1 MFFAAGESSVLE
13 AVTHLVIQLC
23 VILILAKLGGEIF
36 TRYLKLPA
44 VIGELMVGV
53 AIGPYALGDLINL
66 SSIIPGSDLG
76 PLFAKPEVPTEAI
89 SSELFSI
96 SEIAVIVLLFF
107 VGLETN
113 LRQFVRYAK
122 PGSVIALGGVVV
134 PFVLGV
140 FATIAFGYADGIGSA
155 EALFMGAAMTATS
168 VGITARVLSERK
180 KLATPEGVTI
190 MAAAV
195 IDDILGI
202 LILTL
207 AVGVADT
214 GAVSVMDI
222 LIVGGKAAGFLV
234 VWFGG
239 GLLISK
245 YVSRFILSLKVTGAA
260 IAISLGLALLSS
272 GLAESF
278 GLAFIIGAY
287 ATGLALSGTK
297 LAQVLAHHPPGTK
310 EGEHRHDPPFV
321 VLHDALVPIF
331 FVVQGMQVDVSLFG
345 GIIVFGLALSG
356 LAIVSKVFGSGAPA
370 LGLGFNTLG
379 SARIGFG
386 MLPRGEVALIIAG
399 IGLSKGV
406 IGGELFG
413 VTVFMTI
420 VTTLMAPL
428 VLQPLFS
435 GDRVGMRSAFQERIL
450 PHALA
455 DSPDEE
461 LEDARKEE

>member
-53 AIGPYALGDLINL
+53 AIGPYALGNVINL
-66 SSIIPGSDLG
+66 STIIPGSDLG
-76 PLFAKPEVPTEAI
+76 PLFAKPEDPTKAI
-89 SSELFSI
+89 GSELFSI

-113 LRQFVRYAK
+113 LKQFMRYAK

-134 PFVLGV
+134 PFILGV

-168 VGITARVLSERK
+168 VGITARVLSEHK

-214 GAVSVMDI
+214 GAVSVSDI

-245 YVSRFILSLKVTGAA
+245 YVSKFILSLKVTGAA

-278 GLAFIIGAY
+278 GLAFHHRGIRHGAGAIGDEA
-287 ATGLALSGTK
+287 
-297 LAQVLAHHPPGTK
+297 
-310 EGEHRHDPPFV
+310 
-321 VLHDALVPIF
+321 
-331 FVVQGMQVDVSLFG
+331 
-345 GIIVFGLALSG
+345 
-356 LAIVSKVFGSGAPA
+356 GAGAGPSPA
-370 LGLGFNTLG
+370 GLG
-379 SARIGFG
+379 
-386 MLPRGEVALIIAG
+386 RG
-399 IGLSKGV
+399 
-406 IGGELFG
+406 
-413 VTVFMTI
+413 
-420 VTTLMAPL
+420 
-428 VLQPLFS
+428 
-435 GDRVGMRSAFQERIL
+435 
-450 PHALA
+450 
-455 DSPDEE
+455 
-461 LEDARKEE
+461 

>member
-13 AVTHLVIQLC
+13 VVTHLVIQLC

-36 TRYLKLPA
+36 TRYLNLPA

-53 AIGPYALGDLINL
+53 AIGPYALGSLINL
-66 SSIIPGSDLG
+66 SSILPGSDLG
-76 PLFAKPEVPTEAI
+76 PLFAKPDVPTEAI
-89 SSELFSI
+89 SSELFAI

-113 LRQFVRYAK
+113 LGQFVRYAR
-122 PGSVIALGGVVV
+122 PGSVIALGGVIA
-134 PFVLGV
+134 PFFLGV
-140 FATIAFGYADGIGSA
+140 FATIAFGYADNIGSA

-214 GAVSVMDI
+214 GAVSVTDI

-245 YVSRFILSLKVTGAA
+245 YVSKFILSLKVTGAA

-297 LAQVLAHHPPGTK
+297 LAQALAHHPPGAA
-310 EGEHRHDPPFV
+310 EGEHRTDPPFV
-321 VLHDALVPIF
+321 ALHDALVPIF

-356 LAIVSKVFGSGAPA
+356 LAIVSKVFGSGVPA
-370 LGLGFNTLG
+370 MGLGFNTLG

-428 VLQPLFS
+428 VLQRLFS
-435 GDRVGMRSAFQERIL
+435 GDREGMR
-450 PHALA
+450 
-455 DSPDEE
+455 
-461 LEDARKEE
+461 